1 MASEVPDL
9 KQRFFCI
16 SGGGFSASTYLTWFK
31 TLPREYTLELMELPG
46 RGLRKDEPCCPSMD
60 AIVDD
65 LLPRIEEKA
74 GHAEGD
80 YYLVGYCFGATVAA
94 YLCAR
99 IEESGFKPPRRLFL
113 GGAGP
118 TDERP
123 AYFFSDRANMKSA
136 GKFFKHLFP
145 ESMIGDPRERDRVAK
160 RFIRLLFDK
169 YARYQRLIPLSLE
182 ELFPGTSATDADLI
196 EKQVILDFANE
207 TERILDT
214 DFRISWELPRENVE
228 LSVDITAMAGSE
240 DPFAPAET
248 MGRWADCTTGDFELK
263 VIEGGHTFFFEE
275 PYCSNTVDAVMDSVR
290 DHVCV

>member
-1 MASEVPDL
+1 M

-16 SGGGFSASTYLTWFK
+16 SGGGFSASTYLTWFR

-46 RGLRKDEPCCPSMD
+46 RGLRKNEPCCTSMD

-65 LLPRIEEKA
+65 LLARLQDKTGRDED
-74 GHAEGD
+74 D

-99 IEESGFKPPRRLFL
+99 LEETGLALPRRLFL

-123 AYFFSDRANMKSA
+123 AYFFAERDNMRSA
-136 GKFFKHLFP
+136 EKFFMHLFP
-145 ESMIGDPRERDRVAK
+145 ESMIGNPRERSQVAR

-169 YARYQRLIPLSLE
+169 YARYRQLIPLTLE
-182 ELFPGTSATDADLI
+182 ELFPGISANDPDLI

-207 TERILDT
+207 TERILET
-214 DFRISWELPRENVE
+214 DFRISWELPKENVS

-240 DPFAPAET
+240 DPYAPAAT
-248 MGRWADCTTGDFELK
+248 MERWRDCTTGSFELK

-275 PYCSNTVDAVMDSVR
+275 PYCSKTVDAVMDSVR
-290 DHVCV
+290 QRVHV